1 MAEENSQNITKMT
14 MIHEFF
20 FGFFALL
27 VALIKV
33 SIVVL
38 SFTNVVTLSLGG
50 LVAIVMYIDRIYTPI
65 AIFNVLFVQYNLDK
79 VAYQRLEDF
88 YKKED
93 DPDLMVSGSVT

>member
-1 MAEENSQNITKMT
+1 RGMTELVTFRINRKYKKEIENYALMAEENSQNITKMT

-50 LVAIVMYIDRIYTPI
+50 LVA
-65 AIFNVLFVQYNLDK
+65 
-79 VAYQRLEDF
+79 
-88 YKKED
+88 
-93 DPDLMVSGSVT
+93 

>member
-1 MAEENSQNITKMT
+1 MT

-20 FGFFALL
+20 FWLL

-88 YKKED
+88 YKKKMI
-93 DPDLMVSGSVT
+93 LT

>member
-1 MAEENSQNITKMT
+1 MT

-20 FGFFALL
+20 WLFALL

-38 SFTNVVTLSLGG
+38 SFTNVVTLSG

-88 YKKED
+88 YKKKMI
-93 DPDLMVSGSVT
+93 LT

>member
-1 MAEENSQNITKMT
+1 MN
-14 MIHEFF
+14 FF
-20 FGFFALL
+20 WLFALL

-88 YKKED
+88 IKRR
-93 DPDLMVSGSVT
+93 

>member
-1 MAEENSQNITKMT
+1 MNFSLA
-14 MIHEFF
+14 
-20 FGFFALL
+20 FALL

-88 YKKED
+88 IKED
-93 DPDLMVSGSVT
+93 DPDLAVSGKRYLKFKQFH